1 MIKHTAKIGALALLL
16 TANAFAGPAAGDKTL
31 VLSGNGSSDKEFDS
45 NFFGGNAEVGYFA
58 TDELQWG
65 VRQSLNVGTQRA
77 AVNAG
82 KTKTNWNAAT
92 RVFADYHFGSGNVLP
107 FVGAN
112 IGGFYGDSVS
122 NTGSAGLELGLKGYV
137 LDRTYITFQAEY
149 DYLFNTTDDFSSNF
163 DDGAIFYSLG
173 IGFNF

>member
-1 MIKHTAKIGALALLL
+1 MIKHTAQIGALALLL
-16 TANAFAGPAAGDKTL
+16 TANAFAGPEAGDKTL
-31 VLSGNGSSDKEFDS
+31 ELSGSGSSDKEFDS
-45 NFFGGNAEVGYFA
+45 NFFGGNASVGYFA
-58 TDELQWG
+58 TDQLQYG

-92 RVFADYHFGSGNVLP
+92 RVFADYHFGSGDVLP

-112 IGGFYGDSVS
+112 IGGFYGDTVS
-122 NTGSAGLELGLKGYV
+122 NTGSAGLELGLKAYV
-137 LDRTYITFQAEY
+137 QDKTYITFQAEY
-149 DYLFNTTDDFSSNF
+149 DYLFDSGDDFSNNF

-173 IGFNF
+173 MGYNF